1 MALTQEY
8 FKLIDQYQQEYG
20 KHTILLMQV
29 GAFFEVYGNKI
40 HRIID
45 DFTRICELNIA
56 DKAGSQMAGFKDMQ
70 LEKYLKKIQEAFS
83 ALNETLESEDLRLI

>member
-1 MALTQEY
+1 MALIQEY
-8 FKLIDQYQQEYG
+8 FELSHKYQQEYG

-29 GAFFEVYGNKI
+29 GAFFEVYGNKL

-56 DKAGSQMAGFKDMQ
+56 DKGTSQMAGFKDMQ
-70 LEKYLKKIQEAFS
+70 LEKYHQS
-83 ALNETLESEDLRLI
+83 